1 MADIDS
7 RTLEQVIM
15 NALDGYSNAST
26 SGQQQ
31 SAVNKAV
38 IKWLK
43 NNPNFQSAIDKA
55 SKNSQKDSKA
65 LKDATNKITL
75 AVKDEAKVTRKELE
89 KIGQDSDNNW
99 SKFSKLMDNKYVK
112 AIVGAVTAAGL
123 VIKKGIEKGL
133 EITQK
138 QRDIYNSTGMSVGY
152 DNLLES
158 IHNTYI
164 SMDDLT
170 NLINKNKDAFRG
182 LSKNLGGA
190 NKTAQ
195 DLAKTHKSYIENM
208 NNDGFFRSSQEASED
223 LADFLESQRKF
234 GIIQNLKNQ
243 KSIQDGAEKFNK
255 TLLTMQEAFG
265 VNKKELANPDALVDA
280 AKTKARLSGVDPSKV
295 NALFKILDNAGVD
308 KSVQGDILSGK
319 FQSNVG
325 KAIANTNPDL
335 TNELRSLLENPERL
349 NGMDEKELTKYT
361 TGIVNRMGDS
371 VDSYLGQF
379 AKGDTGAQQLQAVDY
394 LRDLSAFSNKT
405 ASFRTGIT
413 EPQSKAEREA
423 NMSSVKSANDLG
435 NAYTKTMNELDR
447 VTIPSMGTFNKELK
461 ALTSVTNDAA
471 EAMGKISDMKNS
483 MGGWGDLASIA
494 VQSVVA
500 YGAGKLIGKATN
512 KLAGVTT
519 KGLGKI
525 FGKTAAKTGTKV
537 AGKTAVKAGS
547 KAAVKAGSKAT
558 GKSVLKKIPLLGAVA
573 GLGFGAMRLME
584 GDWKG
589 ALGEVTSGVAST
601 IPGVGTA
608 ASLAIDAGLAI
619 RDAKNAVEAEK
630 EKAEESIEE
639 SKNETTSSSGNGS
652 PTIDY
657 SNILS
662 SINNNIVTLNN
673 TLKNLPKNSVAY

>member
-15 NALDGYSNAST
+15 NALDGYSNASA

-31 SAVNKAV
+31 SSVNKAV

-43 NNPNFQSAIDKA
+43 KNPNFQEVITKA
-55 SKNSQKDSKA
+55 SKDSKVDSKNI
-65 LKDATNKITL
+65 KDATDKVTS

-123 VIKKGIEKGL
+123 VVKKGIEKGL

-158 IHNTYI
+158 IHNAYI

-182 LSKNLGGA
+182 LAKNLGGA
-190 NKTAQ
+190 NKTTQ

-223 LADFLESQRKF
+223 LADFLEHERKF
-234 GIIQNLKNQ
+234 GTIQNI
-243 KSIQDGAEKFNK
+243 KSQQDLQDKAQKFNK
-255 TLLTMQEAFG
+255 TLLMAQEAFG
-265 VNKKELANPDALVDA
+265 INKKKMSDGSLIDAIKFKAMQSGQDTTRLDALFTKLTEAGMSA
-280 AKTKARLSGVDPSKV
+280 ADQEA
-295 NALFKILDNAGVD
+295 I
-308 KSVQGDILSGK
+308 ISGK
-319 FQSNVG
+319 FDTANSRFMMQS
-325 KAIANTNPDL
+325 NPDL
-335 TNELRSLLENPERL
+335 VRQIQE
-349 NGMDEKELTKYT
+349 
-361 TGIVNRMGDS
+361 
-371 VDSYLGQF
+371 LGQNPDNLNSMSEEGWV
-379 AKGDTGAQQLQAVDY
+379 KYSNNLQAGLSESINKNLDQFNVQQIASVDY
-394 LRDLSAFSNKT
+394 LKSGASLAMSQQQVANKAT
-405 ASFRTGIT
+405 N
-413 EPQSKAEREA
+413 PQSKKEREA
-423 NMSSVKSANDLG
+423 NMASVKAANDLG
-435 NAYTKTMNELDR
+435 NAMTKATNELDR

-461 ALTSVTNDAA
+461 ALTSVTNAAA

-500 YGAGKLIGKATN
+500 YGAGKLIGKTTG
-512 KLAGVTT
+512 KLAGVAA

-547 KAAVKAGSKAT
+547 KAAVKAGSKAA

-589 ALGEVTSGVAST
+589 ALGEVASGVTST

-639 SKNETTSSSGNGS
+639 SKNETTSSSENGS

-673 TLKNLPKNSVAY
+673 TLKNLPKNSVTY